1 MNKFYNIDEQRL
13 WNDNEHWIDHEQ
25 KWAGNYGSTEN
36 IWNKVIFDKIKNF
49 RNKRILEIAPGY
61 GRMTQFLSILA
72 SNLQI
77 VDLNEN
83 CIEYTKSKLGHHVN
97 SYFVNDGKSLPV
109 GDNSQDL
116 VFSYDSFVH
125 MHQNVIEDY
134 IKEIYRVLS
143 SGGQGFIHHSD
154 LYGGGDLSFKNIGG
168 RSNMNCNMFNKL
180 IYENGMIVLSQDPII
195 INPIVTDYITIFMK
209 P

>member
-154 LYGGGDLSFKNIGG
+154 LYGGEDLSVKNIGG

-180 IYENGMIVLSQDPII
+180 IHENGMIVLSQDPII

>member
-154 LYGGGDLSFKNIGG
+154 LYGGEDLSVKNIGG

>member
-168 RSNMNCNMFNKL
+168 RSNMNCDIFNKL

>member
-168 RSNMNCNMFNKL
+168 RSNMNCDIFNKL
-180 IYENGMIVLSQDPII
+180 IYENGMIVLSQDPIAI
-195 INPIVTDYITIFMK
+195 SSIVTDYITVFMK

>member
-168 RSNMNCNMFNKL
+168 RSNMNCDIFNKL
-180 IYENGMIVLSQDPII
+180 IYENGMIVLSQDPIDI
-195 INPIVTDYITIFMK
+195 SSIVTDYITVFMK

>member
-134 IKEIYRVLS
+134 IIRWARIYTPLRLIWWWR
-143 SGGQGFIHHSD
+143 FI
-154 LYGGGDLSFKNIGG
+154 
-168 RSNMNCNMFNKL
+168 
-180 IYENGMIVLSQDPII
+180 V
-195 INPIVTDYITIFMK
+195 
-209 P
+209 